1 MKENPFPD
9 PPEGGNLLMKR
20 RIPPL
25 VWWIASFVM
34 VGLAIIWLPGQCVPS
49 SLDSTSGPGD
59 DPEEELVEVDQDK
72 ELEFRE
78 DALFAIAKKAMQRKT
93 GARGLRSIVEA
104 VLLETMYELPSM
116 DNVSK
121 VVIDETVIRGESKPI
136 LIYDNA
142 DKKAASE

>member
-1 MKENPFPD
+1 
-9 PPEGGNLLMKR
+9 MKR

-78 DALFAIAKKAMQRKT
+78 DGMWYEVGSQTPFEGMAVSFHEDGTTMKTRTRIKEGKAFGLIEEWDANGSVV
-93 GARGLRSIVEA
+93 GARF
-104 VLLETMYELPSM
+104 
-116 DNVSK
+116 K
-121 VVIDETVIRGESKPI
+121 GEFAK
-136 LIYDNA
+136 
-142 DKKAASE
+142 